1 MKTGEQL
8 ELEANAATKA
18 LSGLMAQ
25 MMNDGVEQASLVEA
39 LACALG
45 VMMAAAPRSMA
56 ERLDASILNK
66 IQVQRAETW
75 AAVDAAA
82 AVH

>member
-18 LSGLMAQ
+18 LSGMVAQ
-25 MMNDGVEQASLVEA
+25 MVNDGVEHASLVEA

-45 VMMAAAPRSMA
+45 VMMASAPRHMA
-56 ERLDASILNK
+56 ERLDASILSK
-66 IQVQRAETW
+66 IQAQRVATW
-75 AAVDAAA
+75 AALDAVP
-82 AVH
+82 VH

>member
-1 MKTGEQL
+1 MV
-8 ELEANAATKA
+8 
-18 LSGLMAQ
+18 AQ
-25 MMNDGVEQASLVEA
+25 MVNDGVEHASLVEA

-45 VMMAAAPRSMA
+45 VMMASAPRAMA
-56 ERLDASILNK
+56 DRLDASILSK

-82 AVH
+82 